1 MNITQTATLGAMSV
15 ATFGERFDLCK
26 ASVHKLIREGKLQS
40 VKVGRRRLIPNE
52 AAEAWWASC
61 QKAS

>member
-1 MNITQTATLGAMSV
+1 VNTTQTTTKGAMSV

-26 ASVHKLIREGKLQS
+26 ASVHKLIREGKLHT
-40 VKVGRRRLIPNE
+40 VKVGRRRLIPVE

-61 QKAS
+61 QKAG